1 MIPEKPRY
9 ISSISDIDTQ
19 TKLLIEG
26 DITAQQDEYFY
37 DATYY
42 FKSSLAYIQ
51 GKFLLND
58 PLICNAY
65 WVGERSIFLSCSQV

>member
-1 MIPEKPRY
+1 M
-9 ISSISDIDTQ
+9 
-19 TKLLIEG
+19 
-26 DITAQQDEYFY
+26 TAQQDEYFY